1 MIDFS
6 TTTFVPFT
14 TVVCEIVASAKS
26 AELASW
32 YFEQLEANGMAVED
46 ASPEFLAELQAIG
59 AKMTADWLASAGADG
74 QAILDAYKS
83 N

>member
-1 MIDFS
+1 
-6 TTTFVPFT
+6 
-14 TVVCEIVASAKS
+14 
-26 AELASW
+26 
-32 YFEQLEANGMAVED
+32 MAGED

-59 AKMTADWLASAGADG
+59 AKMSSDLLASAGADG

>member
-1 MIDFS
+1 M
-6 TTTFVPFT
+6 
-14 TVVCEIVASAKS
+14 A
-26 AELASW
+26 
-32 YFEQLEANGMAVED
+32 GMAVED